1 MMTPG
6 TRVQP
11 VEILLVEDNPVDVTI
26 ISDALNAGQVRSN
39 VHVAENGEEAM
50 EFLHKRGKYSSVPT
64 PEIIILDLNLP
75 RKDGREILAE
85 VKANPS
91 LRRIPV
97 IVLTVSED
105 EQDIW
110 RSYDL
115 QANCFITKPVD
126 TEQFTKALERLG
138 DFWFSVVRL
147 PVPAK
152 S

>member
-1 MMTPG
+1 MTPG

-11 VEILLVEDNPVDVTI
+11 MEILLVEDNPVDVTI
-26 ISDALNAGQVRSN
+26 IRDALNAGKVRSN
-39 VHVAENGEEAM
+39 VHVAENGDEAM
-50 EFLHKRGKYSSVPT
+50 EFLHKKGKYSSVPT

-115 QANCFITKPVD
+115 QANCFITKPAD
-126 TEQFTKALERLG
+126 AEQFTKALERLG

-147 PVPAK
+147 PVPAT